1 MFVVKTK
8 GMVSNSQSGNTTSLQ
23 PDDLVHIGG
32 PITEDAIVS
41 VLQHRSVAGENYV
54 CRFNS
59 SNCSKC

>member
-1 MFVVKTK
+1 
-8 GMVSNSQSGNTTSLQ
+8 MVSNSQSGNTTSLQ

-41 VLQHRSVAGENYV
+41 VLQQRSVAGENYV